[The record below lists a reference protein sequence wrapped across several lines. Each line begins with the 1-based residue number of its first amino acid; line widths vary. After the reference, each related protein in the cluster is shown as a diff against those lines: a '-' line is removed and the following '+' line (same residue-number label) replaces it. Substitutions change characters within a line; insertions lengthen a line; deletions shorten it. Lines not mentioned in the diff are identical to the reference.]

1 MKLITKEN
9 KRLIKYIMNK
19 KLNPALFMAILM
31 TSVFC
36 FYQCT
41 NNEELFTPGDGIAD
55 FANLQEVHD
64 TLTQN
69 DTVQLQILDPT
80 IENELN
86 GPGGIR
92 LVFPANSCTISGG
105 GTPVAP
111 YTVKLIEIFKR
122 GDMIKHNIQT
132 FAAEDPLVS
141 GGMFWVKVTDATGA
155 ELQFTGVQA
164 ILPRQTD
171 AAGYENSMQYFV
183 GTNQTA
189 PSGPVLSWG
198 PGSADL
204 SFDED
209 AGTNGEYTIW
219 NILGGWSNCDAF
231 YELLDE
237 DATQFSVRVTNALD
251 YTNTQVFFALNDFTT
266 VAALTT
272 VEGDA
277 LKTYT
282 ASIPTGATGKIMA
295 ISLIDGEL
303 YFASQDV
310 TISGDDVFELE
321 VAAGTVEQLD
331 TLLSSL
337 D

>member
-1 MKLITKEN
+1 MKLRIQKHKKTP
-9 KRLIKYIMNK
+9 IIIMK
-19 KLNPALFMAILM
+19 KFNPALWMIAALFSA
-31 TSVFC
+31 FC

-41 NNEELFTPGDGIAD
+41 NNEDLFTPGNGIAD

-64 TLTQN
+64 SLTAN
-69 DTVQLQILDPT
+69 DTVQLQILDPA
-80 IENELN
+80 IENILE
-86 GPGGIR
+86 GPQGTR
-92 LVFPANSCTISGG
+92 LVFPANSCTSPG

-111 YTVKLIEIFKR
+111 YTVSLIEIFKR

-132 FAAEDPLVS
+132 FAGEDPLVS
-141 GGMFWVKVTDATGA
+141 GGMVWIKVTDATGT

-171 AAGYENSMQYFV
+171 ATGYENDMQHFI

-198 PGSADL
+198 TGQSEL
-204 SFDED
+204 TFDED
-209 AGTNGEYTIW
+209 AGDNGEYTIW
-219 NILGGWSNCDAF
+219 NVVGGWSNCDAF
-231 YELLDE
+231 YNLLDE

-251 YTNTQVFFALNDFTT
+251 YTNTQVFFALTDFTT

-272 VEGDA
+272 VEVDA

-282 ASIPTGATGKIMA
+282 ASIPAGATGKIIA
-295 ISLIDGEL
+295 ISLVDGEL

-310 TISGDDVFELE
+310 TIAGDDMFELQ
-321 VAAGTVEQLD
+321 VAAGTLEQLG
-331 TLLSSL
+331 TLLTSL

>member
-1 MKLITKEN
+1 MKSN
-9 KRLIKYIMNK
+9 KKNTSLIKNMMNK
-19 KLNPALFMAILM
+19 KLNPAVFIAVIM

-41 NNEELFTPGDGIAD
+41 NNEDLFTPGIGVAD
-55 FANLQEVHD
+55 FTNLQEVHD
-64 TLTQN
+64 SLTQN

-80 IENELN
+80 IENILE

-105 GTPVAP
+105 GTPVP
-111 YTVKLIEIFKR
+111 PFTVDLIEIFKR
-122 GDMIKHNIQT
+122 GEMIKHNIQT

-141 GGMFWVKVTDATGA
+141 GGMFWLRVTDANGT
-155 ELQFTGVQA
+155 ELGLNGVQA

-171 AAGYENSMQYFV
+171 ADGYENDMQYFT
-183 GTNQTA
+183 GTNQMT

-198 PGSADL
+198 LGDSEVT
-204 SFDED
+204 FDED

-219 NILGGWSNCDAF
+219 NIVGGWSNCDAF
-231 YELLDE
+231 YNLVDE
-237 DATQFSVRVTNALD
+237 DATQFSVKVSNALD
-251 YTNTQVFFALNDFTT
+251 YTNTQVFFALTDFTT

-272 VEGDA
+272 VELDA

-282 ASIPTGATGKIMA
+282 ASIPSGATGKIIA
-295 ISLIDGEL
+295 ISLVDGEL
-303 YFASQDV
+303 NFASQDV
-310 TISGDDVFELE
+310 TIAGNDLFELE
-321 VAAGTVEQLD
+321 VAPGTIEQLS
-331 TLLSSL
+331 TLLESL